1 MKTRNIIAIL
11 AALPI
16 VAGMTGCKS
25 DEELT
30 AKPAK
35 EILLVEE
42 GRSIELRS
50 GDEEK
55 AVTVTANC
63 AWTMNV
69 IPDLNNPWPSLTVQ
83 PQRGTGNG
91 TLVILS
97 DQNTSI
103 FDRLDTIMLTSDG
116 GLHQKIALRQKS
128 GDPTIN
134 ISSKTIS
141 FPATPAGAHLMSIT
155 SNDNWNIQTPAG
167 INWLHLD
174 KTTGS
179 TGATTINVTADRVTS
194 DAARSTSFTVLYGS
208 SSAEVQVIQEGMNS
222 DDIYLYVPIDQTGF
236 EAEGG
241 EQMIYVESNAEWNAY
256 IPSSV
261 SWLHLESYDNPD
273 NPDHHHQSGYS
284 ASTGV
289 GNGEVR
295 IYCEPNTSTSARLTA
310 VVFIC
315 GTRNPKQCI
324 VLVEQAGV
332 GTPEPQT
339 VVGDLTSLYVGNTNA
354 EFRYSFVSDEEVI
367 DYGLVYSRT
376 NRMPTRQDGE
386 VVTVGRGGYTKNVL
400 ATIEHLEPTTTYY
413 VRAYV
418 LSKTGQDNFVY
429 SPNVV
434 TIRTSSSTT
443 EPGESDNP
451 DPRLAPRK

>member
-16 VAGMTGCKS
+16 IAGFTGCKS
-25 DEELT
+25 DEELS

-35 EILLVEE
+35 EVLVVEE

-55 AVTVTANC
+55 SVTITANC
-63 AWTMNV
+63 SWQMNL
-69 IPDLNNPWPSLTVQ
+69 IKDLNNPWNSLTVQ

-103 FDRLDTIMLTSDG
+103 FDRLDTILLVSDG

-128 GDPTIN
+128 GDPTMN
-134 ISSKTIS
+134 ISQKTMS
-141 FPATPAGAHLMSIT
+141 FKAKPTEASLLSINSNAGWS
-155 SNDNWNIQTPAG
+155 IQTPAG

-174 KTTGS
+174 KTSGS
-179 TGATTINVTADRVTS
+179 SGATVLNISCDPVMS
-194 DAARSTSFTVLYGS
+194 DAARATSFTVLYGS
-208 SSAEVQVIQEGMNS
+208 SSAEVLVSQEGMSS
-222 DDIYLYVPIDQTGF
+222 DDIYLYVPQDQTAF

-241 EQMIYVESNAEWNAY
+241 EQMISVESNAEWNAY

-295 IYCEPNTSTSARLTA
+295 IYCEPNTSTRARLTA
-310 VVFIC
+310 VVFIS

-339 VVGDLTSLYVGNTNA
+339 TVGDLTSMYVGNTSA

-367 DYGLVYSRT
+367 DYGLVYSTT
-376 NRMPTRQDGE
+376 NRTPTRQDSE
-386 VVTVGRGGYTKNVL
+386 VLTVGRGGTVKNVM
-400 ATIEHLEPTTTYY
+400 AVLENLQPSTTYY

-418 LSKTGQDNFVY
+418 LAKTGQDNFIY

-434 TIRTSSSTT
+434 TITTSSSTH

-451 DPRLAPRK
+451 DPRLAPRQ

>member
-25 DEELT
+25 DEEMT
-30 AKPAK
+30 ARPAK

-55 AVTVTANC
+55 TVTVTANC

-91 TLVILS
+91 TLVIMS

-134 ISSKTIS
+134 ISQKTMS
-141 FPATPAGAHLMSIT
+141 FRAKPTEASLLSINSNAGWT
-155 SNDNWNIQTPAG
+155 IQTPAG
-167 INWLHLD
+167 INWLHID
-174 KTTGS
+174 KTSGA
-179 TGATTINVTADRVTS
+179 TGATVLNISCDPVMS
-194 DAARSTSFTVLYGS
+194 DAPRGTSFTVLYGT
-208 SSAEVQVIQEGMNS
+208 SSAEVQVVQEGMNS
-222 DDIYLYVPIDQTGF
+222 DDIYMYVPQDQTSF
-236 EAEGG
+236 NAEGG
-241 EQMIYVESNAEWNAY
+241 EQMIRVESNAEWNAY

-273 NPDHHHQSGYS
+273 DSIHHHYNGYV
-284 ASTGV
+284 STGA

-295 IYCEPNTSTSARLTA
+295 IYCEPNNSTIARLTA
-310 VVFIC
+310 VVFIS

-339 VVGDLTSLYVGNTNA
+339 TVSDLTSLYVGNTGA
-354 EFRYSFVSDEEVI
+354 EFRFSFVSDEEVI
-367 DYGLVYSRT
+367 DYGLVYSTT
-376 NRMPTRQDGE
+376 NRTPTRQNSE

-400 ATIEHLEPTTTYY
+400 ATLENLEPTTTYY

-434 TIRTSSSTT
+434 TITTSSSTT

-451 DPRLAPRK
+451 DPQLAPRH